1 MAISKAV
8 RYFTEKG
15 TAFDLEAEAIQV
27 DKEEIFTKAYLENP
41 LRYKNTHA
49 AMGEKTNAPAGAVV
63 TWLLKNTEVVGR
75 LFKNPEPINTTNK
88 GYYYCV
94 LACVVLESDLTE
106 YVIDR
111 EVPTVLPNRKIRKA
125 EVGETPSFWG
135 VFETR
140 SKQLV
145 DEFGTSKAA
154 ETYCQA
160 LNTRKEL
167 NVRTVWGA
175 A

>member
-15 TAFDLEAEAIQV
+15 TAFDLEADAIQV

-41 LRYKNTHA
+41 IRYKNTQA

-75 LFKNPEPINTTNK
+75 LFKDPEPTDTPNK
-88 GYYYCV
+88 RYYCV

-106 YVIDR
+106 Y
-111 EVPTVLPNRKIRKA
+111 EVGVEVQTELPNRKIRKA
-125 EVGETPSFWG
+125 EEGETPSVWG

-145 DEFGTSKAA
+145 DYFGTSKAA